1 MQPDFSHLYRAIGV
15 RPDCS
20 LDAFRH
26 AFRRHVAGR
35 HPDRADDAAPGD
47 DAPPLSEINALYAM
61 AMRFHRRHGRL
72 PGAALAANGAEAI
85 AVADSDG
92 AGGRASMRSGTA
104 RNDELGSGVP
114 RAALDPAPAGARRW
128 TPWLVVAALLV
139 VAIGVWQAPTHSRR
153 AAVAAAAAHPET
165 QTDAPPMRLALG
177 MRADA
182 VRAIQGEPLRVRDD
196 EWDYGPSWL
205 RFERGRLVD
214 WYSSP
219 LNRLKT
225 ATASPQA
232 DMTEPVDPASTR

>member
-35 HPDRADDAAPGD
+35 HPDRADDAVAGD
-47 DAPPLSEINALYAM
+47 EAPPLSEINALYAM

-72 PGAALAANGAEAI
+72 PGAALPANGIEVAET
-85 AVADSDG
+85 AD
-92 AGGRASMRSGTA
+92 GGDPESRASARSGTA
-104 RNDELGSGVP
+104 RNDEFGGSVP
-114 RAALDPAPAGARRW
+114 RIALDPAPAGTRRW

-165 QTDAPPMRLALG
+165 QTDAPPTRLALG
-177 MRADA
+177 MRAET

-205 RFERGRLVD
+205 RFEHGRLVD

-232 DMTEPVDPASTR
+232 DIPTPVDPTSAH